1 LRIVEYYPWA
11 LKGEFG
17 TAIAVRGWS
26 TALANAGDDVV
37 LVTGV
42 REDKVVPPAGVE
54 IVRLPTTP
62 RDIPRPGGFRDVVR
76 GADLMVVHGGWDVRN
91 LIAARDAAS
100 LGVPYVV
107 VPHGAFYPQVF
118 VRRHRPRKVAWWRLL
133 ERRYLER
140 ALAIHVFFDPE
151 AADLRARGIDRPM
164 VVAPNGYVAPEGVVW
179 SPSEGPPSVAWLGR
193 YDIDHKGTDLLLRGL
208 ATLDVAERPRL
219 RLAGV
224 DWHGGRRVLER
235 LSAEL
240 RLEEFVS
247 IGSPV
252 YGDAK
257 WDLIAGSAGFVYP
270 SRWDA
275 SPMAVVEAASIGV
288 PTLTGPIHVG
298 RFLEARGA
306 AITAAADPFSIA
318 DGLRKLLS
326 PDSASM
332 GAKGAEV
339 VRSELS
345 WSHVAATW
353 RRQIEAV
360 LGGEVETR

>member
-26 TALANAGDDVV
+26 TALASAGDDVV

-42 REDKVVPPAGVE
+42 REDKVPPPAGVE
-54 IVRLPTTP
+54 LVRLPTTP
-62 RDIPRPGGFRDVVR
+62 RDIPRPGRFRDVLR
-76 GADLMVVHGGWDVRN
+76 GADLLVVHGGWDVRN
-91 LIAARDAAS
+91 LIAARDAQIMK
-100 LGVPYVV
+100 VPYVV

-151 AADLRARGIDRPM
+151 AADLRTRGIDRPM
-164 VVAPNGYVAPEGVVW
+164 VVAPNGYVAPDGVSW
-179 SPSEGPPSVAWLGR
+179 HPSVDQPYVAWLGR
-193 YDIDHKGTDLLLRGL
+193 YDIDHKGTDLLLRAL
-208 ATLDVAERPRL
+208 ATLEPQDRPRL
-219 RLAGV
+219 RLKGV
-224 DWHGGRRVLER
+224 DWHGGRRILER
-235 LSAEL
+235 LRVEL
-240 RLEEFVS
+240 GLEEHVS

-252 YGDAK
+252 YGEEK
-257 WDLIAGSAGFVYP
+257 WELIAGSSGFVYP

-275 SPMAVVEAASIGV
+275 SPIAVVEAASIGV

-298 RFLEARGA
+298 RFLEARGG

-318 DGLRKLLS
+318 DGLGKLTA
-326 PDSASM
+326 PDAAAM
-332 GAKGAEV
+332 GVRGADV

-345 WSHVAATW
+345 WAHVAQAW
-353 RRQIEAV
+353 RRQIEAA
-360 LGGEVETR
+360 LADAGTR